1 MAFDLLDQI
10 LLGIH
15 DKAPAG
21 IGARTKLPKGHWV
34 GERAA
39 RDVPDLARKGRAFA
53 TLDSLI
59 RRQGSPAVQSGAA
72 LALAATMQAWSDL
85 TGEPVDQIT
94 RTAFTA
100 E

>member
-1 MAFDLLDQI
+1 MALDLLDQF
-10 LLGIH
+10 LSGH
-15 DKAPAG
+15 DDAAPAG
-21 IGARTKLPKGHWV
+21 IGARTKLPMGRWV

-39 RDVPDLARKGRAFA
+39 RDVLDLARKGRAFV

-85 TGEPVDQIT
+85 TDEPVDQIAHT
-94 RTAFTA
+94 VFTA